1 MFNFLR
7 NPLTIL
13 AFTLVFAFFFFS
25 LRKNAK
31 RSYISV
37 QNVNL
42 LENEVDQLISE
53 VDNQKKQLEVIQQPL
68 TKEKIVR
75 NELLLQKPGEYVVQ
89 LPPASP
95 TPAQNN
101 KNSRSN
107 PWGEWRKLLFE

>member
-1 MFNFLR
+1 MMNFLR

-31 RSYISV
+31 KSYISI

-42 LENEVDQLISE
+42 LENEVKQLKSE
-53 VDNQKKQLEVIQQPL
+53 TNNQKNQLEIIKQPL

-95 TPAQNN
+95 TPSQEEQKINQ
-101 KNSRSN
+101 S
-107 PWGEWRKLLFE
+107 PWVEWKKVLFN